1 MISAV
6 LGMISNWGHDMR
18 NDTHDM
24 LIREGWEEYI
34 PNSGDKSGK
43 EGLISEAECPIIL
56 EGARTDGESR
66 ILEGLLQR
74 ANARNRN
81 GRIYPRSILERENAK
96 MQRLITEKGGILG
109 ELDHPQTVTINMR
122 NACQKVSHLQMDS
135 QGIVEGRIEL
145 RPELPLGRF
154 AIGCCD
160 ALGGKLGQSSRGSG
174 TLFKRGSDILIGE
187 DYSMKTYDAVHDE
200 STYGARLETVSESL
214 IREFEEFR
222 TARPTTQKSMLVSL
236 VDQYL
241 FGTK

>member
-1 MISAV
+1 
-6 LGMISNWGHDMR
+6 MR
-18 NDTHDM
+18 NHTHDM
-24 LIREGWEEYI
+24 LIREGWEI
-34 PNSGDKSGK
+34 MVPHAGNDTGK

-56 EGARTDGESR
+56 EGAKTEGENR

-81 GRIYPRSILERENAK
+81 GRIYPRSILERENTK
-96 MQRLITEKGGILG
+96 MQSLINEKGGILG

-122 NACQKVSHLQMDS
+122 NACQKVSRLAMDS
-135 QGIVEGRIEL
+135 QGVVEGRIEL
-145 RPELPLGRF
+145 RPELPFGRF

-174 TLFKRGSDILIGE
+174 TLYKRGSDILIGE

-222 TARPTTQKSMLVSL
+222 SSGPTRQRSMLVSL
-236 VDQYL
+236 VEKYL
-241 FGTK
+241 FGSNK